1 MRIKSVVAKSCGVV
15 GWALLSLGAARV
27 GVAQKT
33 AASQP
38 WMDASLDPDT
48 RADMMIKEMTLD
60 EKIQLVHGIGWGP
73 LRAGA
78 YVPVADNGG
87 AGFVPG
93 IPTAGTAG
101 YQ

>member
-1 MRIKSVVAKSCGVV
+1 MLSV
-15 GWALLSLGAARV
+15 GAAKV
-27 GVAQKT
+27 GVAQTPT
-33 AASQP
+33 AATVKGP
-38 WMDASLDPDT
+38 WTNASLDPDT

-78 YVPVADNGG
+78 FVPPADNGG

-93 IPTAGTAG
+93 IPRLGLPDINRGGLGGGRADGG
-101 YQ
+101 EG